1 MSYSDQLIQQLI
13 GPKFK
18 IDNKIADFLIFQCN
32 NLREIPLDQRT
43 SSRVRN
49 ELESS
54 LVMFPDLTKEET
66 FKTELVDVLKDYVSK
81 VLGITAQKGNVL
93 KEIEH
98 KEWFQDFKETEKYD
112 PYYWSRLKLI
122 F

>member
-43 SSRVRN
+43 SSR
-49 ELESS
+49 
-54 LVMFPDLTKEET
+54 
-66 FKTELVDVLKDYVSK
+66 
-81 VLGITAQKGNVL
+81 
-93 KEIEH
+93 
-98 KEWFQDFKETEKYD
+98 
-112 PYYWSRLKLI
+112 
-122 F
+122 

>member
-1 MSYSDQLIQQLI
+1 
-13 GPKFK
+13 
-18 IDNKIADFLIFQCN
+18 
-32 NLREIPLDQRT
+32 
-43 SSRVRN
+43 
-49 ELESS
+49 
-54 LVMFPDLTKEET
+54 MFPDLKKEET

-112 PYYWSRLKLI
+112 PYYWSRLKTYLLGENVI
-122 F
+122 PPLVNTLDYDSDKITDLLGNPNIEKNLKRHGDGFSTKW